1 MKQSMV
7 RGDVHQPR
15 AAQHWAVTVRE
26 WRRSGLKA
34 SAFCQERGLALK
46 TFEWWRW
53 ALKSG
58 RSSAAAPPPS
68 TKLSSSVSSAQSQPA
83 PIAAAFVE
91 VLPRSPS
98 APQAAARADLSGVE
112 VVLRHGRSVRVQ
124 KHFDGATLRRVVA
137 ILEEA

>member
-1 MKQSMV
+1 MKQAMV
-7 RGDVHQPR
+7 RGDVHRPR
-15 AAQHWAVTVRE
+15 AAQDWAVTVRE

-34 SAFCQERGLALK
+34 SAFCGERGLALK

-58 RSSAAAPPPS
+58 RSRAAAPVPS
-68 TKLSSSVSSAQSQPA
+68 TKFSSCVSPA
-83 PIAAAFVE
+83 RLEGAPTAPAFVE

-98 APQAAARADLSGVE
+98 APQVAAQADLAGVE
-112 VVLRHGRSVRVQ
+112 VVLSHDRRVRVQ

-137 ILEEA
+137 ILEEV